1 MINIINDNKK
11 NIKYQGKNLTQNCD
25 IIKLKTKQIFAKK
38 RHLRVY
44 AMLLHFSPYICIKQ
58 TCKIGVQQFGL
69 KY

>member
-38 RHLRVY
+38 TPFKSVCN
-44 AMLLHFSPYICIKQ
+44 ATAFFSLYLYQ
-58 TCKIGVQQFGL
+58 TDM
-69 KY
+69 